1 MAMVVKANEEQEN
14 TDMKVVKFDAMV
26 VDIIQYLRKCPYAIS
41 GGSIFF
47 SMSNEFKFL
56 ENYTWLNYIPRC
68 IYSEKKFIK
77 VIASNM
83 FGVLPNNVYQY
94 ESEITKVKRDIN
106 ETKIIS
112 LYKGNIDKYKYQCHF
127 IIFWMLFTTAIDD
140 EIYNNE
146 LSNIIDF
153 AYCLDF
159 NEVMIRD
166 WCRAIEYV
174 LDGNH
179 LSEDCDLVC
188 KTVEGKKFFLHK

>member
-26 VDIIQYLRKCPYAIS
+26 VDIIQYLKKCPYAIS
-41 GGSIFF
+41 G
-47 SMSNEFKFL
+47 MSHEFKFL
-56 ENYTWLNYIPRC
+56 VNYTWLTYIPRC

-83 FGVLPNNVYQY
+83 FGVPPINVYKY
-94 ESEITKVKRDIN
+94 ESEVTKIN
-106 ETKIIS
+106 EAKIIS
-112 LYKGNIDKYKYQCHF
+112 LYKGNIGKNKYRCHF
-127 IIFWMLFTTAIDD
+127 IIFWMLFTTAIND
-140 EIYNNE
+140 EIYNSE

-159 NEVMIRD
+159 NETMIRD

-174 LDGNH
+174 LADNH
-179 LSEDCDLVC
+179 LSENCDLVC
-188 KTVEGKKFFLHK
+188 ESEEGKTFFLHK